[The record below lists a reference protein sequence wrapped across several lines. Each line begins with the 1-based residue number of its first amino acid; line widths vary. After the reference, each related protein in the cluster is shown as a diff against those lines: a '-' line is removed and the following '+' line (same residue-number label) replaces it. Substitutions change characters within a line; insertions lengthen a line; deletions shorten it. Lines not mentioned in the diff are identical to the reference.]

1 MTATLLAPPTNCPS
15 CGHKVRESIDSKSHI
30 LTHYCPSSTCPAR
43 MVSHFQY
50 IGKREVMDIDGLGDV
65 LAEQFVG
72 MGVAPTVGYLWQWAD
87 EAEKLRTSD
96 EAQFEASIA
105 EAGFGQ
111 SAITALLNGLIKA
124 RVNPWDRWL
133 QALGIPGIAKE
144 MARGIAAA
152 LALQPEDLP
161 VLHERL
167 LEIAPGMI
175 EGIGKERL
183 NDIKLWALDQTVIDD
198 LKLLWG
204 AGVRPASTVQL
215 HEGPRPLEGLVI
227 VLTGEFGEERER
239 ISKKLETLGA
249 VCKGGVSKKVNL
261 LVVGEGAGHNKSA
274 KAKELG
280 IRMEGKEWLVA
291 ALKSGGLAIDTAGIP
306 DDEEMMDEL

>member
-1 MTATLLAPPTNCPS
+1 
-15 CGHKVRESIDSKSHI
+15 
-30 LTHYCPSSTCPAR
+30 
-43 MVSHFQY
+43 
-50 IGKREVMDIDGLGDV
+50 
-65 LAEQFVG
+65 
-72 MGVAPTVGYLWQWAD
+72 
-87 EAEKLRTSD
+87 
-96 EAQFEASIA
+96 
-105 EAGFGQ
+105 
-111 SAITALLNGLIKA
+111 
-124 RVNPWDRWL
+124 
-133 QALGIPGIAKE
+133 
-144 MARGIAAA
+144 
-152 LALQPEDLP
+152 
-161 VLHERL
+161 
-167 LEIAPGMI
+167 MI

-198 LKLLWG
+198 LKLLWE

-249 VCKGGVSKKVNL
+249 VCKSGVSKKVNL

-280 IRMEGKEWLVA
+280 IRMEGKEWLIA